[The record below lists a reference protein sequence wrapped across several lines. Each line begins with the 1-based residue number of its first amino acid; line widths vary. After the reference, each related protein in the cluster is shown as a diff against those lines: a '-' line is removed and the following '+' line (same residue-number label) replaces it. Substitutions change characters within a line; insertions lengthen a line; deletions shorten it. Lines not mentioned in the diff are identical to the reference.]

1 MPNVT
6 FLFLAEVNLR
16 SMKTPSTL
24 DKSQVSEIVVIKIIK
39 KANMYFM
46 PV

>member
-1 MPNVT
+1 MSNVT

-24 DKSQVSEIVVIKIIK
+24 DKSQVSEIIVIKIIEK
-39 KANMYFM
+39 SKHVLM